1 MTPQEEKEILER
13 MESSA
18 EYAKCMADKAEFLT
32 KAREN
37 EELMKMAI
45 HSFHP
50 YYVDPDFDTA
60 FSGEITAQR
69 AEDACA
75 VVRREIKRQTTED
88 PIKQYLEYDAD
99 IIVSIANAVWFGMPE
114 SMESRNH
121 PAFGI
126 VCELAEGY

>member
-1 MTPQEEKEILER
+1 MNEDTKEEL
-13 MESSA
+13 A
-18 EYAKCMADKAEFLT
+18 EQTKWEAQQLVAKASYLDL
-32 KAREN
+32 ARQN
-37 EELMKMAI
+37 QELMKMAI

-50 YYVDPDFDTA
+50 YYVDPDFGTA

-88 PIKQYLEYDAD
+88 PVKQYLEYDAD
-99 IIVSIANAVWFGMPE
+99 VIVSIANAVWFGMPE